1 MKHAST
7 PAAELYSYIYEY
19 LHSTSTTILST
30 QELDDEAKM
39 MLCISVLYQLML
51 FYNH

>member
-19 LHSTSTTILST
+19 LLFTYTTILST
-30 QELDDEAKM
+30 QKLDDEDEAV
-39 MLCISVLYQLML
+39 C
-51 FYNH
+51 F